1 LDSEFEKYISTI
13 VGEDAYLR
21 IRKDNRK
28 KMLQEFE
35 YGIKRA
41 FCGDEEEQYSVDLRG
56 VEDNTQHGIFD
67 GTITVKG

>member
-1 LDSEFEKYISTI
+1 M
-13 VGEDAYLR
+13 R

-56 VEDNTQHGIFD
+56 VEDNTEHGIFD
-67 GTITVKG
+67 GTIAVKR

>member
-1 LDSEFEKYISTI
+1 MDSEFEKYISTI

-56 VEDNTQHGIFD
+56 VKDNTQHGIFD
-67 GTITVKG
+67 GTITVRG